1 MFFKLY
7 YKYWGEL
14 FLKHSRAPA
23 LPFSIFP
30 FSSLLYLPTLHRLSA
45 FPFPNYHTAFTLP
58 VHFLFF
64 LLLFLSFSPSLPTK
78 VFPLFFSLFFPFF
91 ISLFHFHFS
100 FPFFLPIFP
109 SPCPS
114 LSIPLGSLILFLSK
128 KYRKFRPGFWK
139 SNYFFCSRSFSN
151 SLELVLTSWLLYLV
165 AHSMRRSDETVY
177 LQELV
182 QKKYTEAQ
190 SIRLDPPPL
199 LPSSQPV

>member
-64 LLLFLSFSPSLPTK
+64 LLLFLSFSPSLPTP
-78 VFPLFFSLFFPFF
+78 FLSSFLFPFL
-91 ISLFHFHFS
+91 SLFHFPFS
-100 FPFFLPIFP
+100 FPFFLPLFP
-109 SPCPS
+109 SHFS
-114 LSIPLGSLILFLSK
+114 FLLSFLIHS
-128 KYRKFRPGFWK
+128 
-139 SNYFFCSRSFSN
+139 
-151 SLELVLTSWLLYLV
+151 SWVSDTLLI
-165 AHSMRRSDETVY
+165 
-177 LQELV
+177 QE
-182 QKKYTEAQ
+182 
-190 SIRLDPPPL
+190 I
-199 LPSSQPV
+199 